1 MKEIA
6 SVVKDIFTGLYHHI
20 HGILTFNK
28 DEIIAGGQQAA
39 QAMLDSGKRIGSAFS
54 KGYDEGMA
62 DFNKGQ
68 VKAGQ
73 TATAKGKPTKAGLA
87 PEAAPDIS
95 AKKATGTKSI
105 TINISINK
113 LIETFRIETTNLS
126 EGANKVRELVAN
138 TIVQSVNDA
147 AITANM

>member
-39 QAMLDSGKRIGSAFS
+39 QAMLESGKRIGSAFS

-73 TATAKGKPTKAGLA
+73 TAKPKPTKAGLA